1 MFWCCRDRDVGSGDV
16 VRTGARGVSE
26 SHEPAASAS
35 SRSANAGAADRQL
48 RAKYLD
54 WCSARVANRLFKLR
68 PEEIYELSRKFEAGS
83 AEGSEPNA
91 DFREIVGRLTEQLT
105 RELALPDF
113 AQWRELYAASP
124 QQFDDDMV
132 GFWSEPPR

>member
-1 MFWCCRDRDVGSGDV
+1 MFRCCQRRDVAAGDV
-16 VRTGARGVSE
+16 VRTGARDVNQLPDSPG
-26 SHEPAASAS
+26 AAS
-35 SRSANAGAADRQL
+35 RGDDAGAEDRQL

-91 DFREIVGRLTEQLT
+91 DFREIVGRLTEELT
-105 RELALPDF
+105 RELSLPDF
-113 AQWRELYAASP
+113 AQWRVLYEASP
-124 QQFDDDMV
+124 QAFEDDMV
-132 GFWSEPPR
+132 GFWNDPG